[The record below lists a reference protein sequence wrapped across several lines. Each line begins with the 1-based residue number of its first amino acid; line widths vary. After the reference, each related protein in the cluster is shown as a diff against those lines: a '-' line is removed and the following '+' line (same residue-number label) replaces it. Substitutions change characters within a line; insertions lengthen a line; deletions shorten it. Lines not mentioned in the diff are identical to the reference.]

1 LTQDGRLTELARRAY
16 ATLTNEGA
24 DAWDDPVPDFVWDLT
39 PIGLGRYEG
48 LPAFRDFFRDWVSS
62 YDDWFMELLGAD
74 ELSDSVIVISAR
86 QGGRMRGSEQS
97 VDFRLAQVGVWDGD
111 RLLSVTNYLELD
123 AARAAAAEL
132 V

>member
-1 LTQDGRLTELARRAY
+1 MPDEGRLTELARSAY
-16 ATLTNEGA
+16 ATLTSEGA
-24 DAWDDPVPDFVWDLT
+24 DSWDEPVPDFTWDLT

-62 YDDWFMELLGAD
+62 YDDWFMELLDAE

-86 QGGRMRGSEQS
+86 QGGRMRGSSQS
-97 VDFRLAQVGVWDGD
+97 VEFRLAQVGVYDGD

-123 AARAAAAEL
+123 DARAAAAKL

>member
-1 LTQDGRLTELARRAY
+1 LTPQGRLTELARGAY

-24 DAWDDPVPDFVWDLT
+24 EAWHDPSPDFVWDMT

-48 LPAFRDFFRDWVSS
+48 IPAFREFFRDWVSS
-62 YDDWFMELLGAD
+62 YDDWFMELVD
-74 ELSDSVIVISAR
+74 SEELSDSVIVISAR

-97 VDFRLAQVGVWDGD
+97 VEFRLAQVGVWDGE

-123 AARAAAAEL
+123 EARAAAREL